1 LRAYRQWAR
10 REQAPKRKGRKM
22 RTKLVQFKTR
32 AIAARITGKRLTL
45 MLRRGKLCSHKH
57 TDRAARVSVSL

>member
-1 LRAYRQWAR
+1 
-10 REQAPKRKGRKM
+10 M